1 MYMITSATS
10 EKNIGEVK
18 TPAPSRAAGKTTP
31 AANATATVMGVQ
43 KAQISELLSSLSLA
57 QGKLPE
63 SLSAKQ
69 NTLIRYLS
77 ALDGGH
83 AAELGKN
90 TNPTA
95 KQVGS
100 LVSRLIGKFPDL
112 NRQISDTLS
121 RQGLSGKSGDAL
133 SAEISQNLANLPKI
147 IQEGAPAGRA
157 LVEFFAQSAIAR
169 LDPKKLNQTLVKQM
183 NNSGLSTVA
192 DTTPRQQRE
201 IAKVLDSTVAFIYRN
216 QNRPAGT
223 SVSATASGTAERSS
237 AGGDFTDPTYRN
249 PVQNRQ
255 TSTPQLSAGEQS
267 ALMDKVRN
275 LLSGAAQ
282 TAISARLI
290 EAPGQ
295 GAAGEDAD
303 VSEESLNKAE
313 QMLRQFVKEHPGSS
327 DRQPSDLSDALK
339 QAAASRT
346 GTTTLVDLASGKK
359 TEQTAVDTGA
369 TRKTSG
375 QTQETPG
382 EQQTR
387 ITQEIARNFSII
399 HKSFN
404 LDTIEKAVAAI
415 RDLQK
420 QQTLKAENQTVT
432 EQSADETANPDDL
445 KTVGK
450 MMKSMLSS
458 NNQETAKPS
467 AESQQTVAAKTA
479 VDPQNVPAKTAETE
493 SPQAAAK
500 TTVDLQ
506 NAAAK
511 TAAAETTTAAAK
523 TTVDSQNAPAKTVAA
538 ETQQAAAKTTVNSQ
552 NAPAKTVATETQ
564 QAAAKTT
571 VDPQN
576 APAKTV
582 AAETTT
588 AAAKTTVDPQN
599 APAKTA
605 AAETTTAAAK
615 TTVDPQNAPA
625 KTAAAETQQ
634 AAAKTTVDPQN
645 ATAKTAAA
653 ETTTAAAKTTV
664 DPQNAP
670 AKTVAA
676 ETTTA
681 AAKTAVDSQNA
692 LAKTAAAETP
702 ASVAKTTVDS
712 QNAAE
717 KTAAAETPQAAAK
730 TTVDSQNASAKTAAA
745 ETTTAAAKTTV
756 DPQNAPAKTV
766 AAETTT
772 ATAKTT
778 VDPQNAPAKTVAPET
793 QQAAAKTTVDPQNAV
808 AKTTAAETPQAA
820 AKTTV
825 DPQNA
830 TAKTAA
836 TETTASAAKTTVD
849 SQNTAAKTASAV
861 PQVKNNA
868 DPQKAGIRE
877 QAATEPKQTRSTA
890 EMIYQQNKQS
900 VTRTDETIRS
910 KPEQPSAATARTT
923 DSRAETPTGAE
934 VEKRGLFRK
943 IAGLFTRSESAAAAR
958 PADSPQQRPAVQL
971 ETPVTAKPVET
982 GTASPVKTQITAT
995 GLNQIMQDFADPSI
1009 PDNMKRNARNIE
1021 QMFNASLA
1029 DTPSL
1034 LQWLNYMDNPL
1045 SGNSSMSKGL
1055 RAWASM
1061 LVAVRL
1067 KQFGI
1072 NVEEELRSPRGKMLK
1087 LLQDGADVGDSEQWP
1102 QKMLDNLTRHL
1113 DTLHNS
1119 AQQTRNE
1126 GNVWPFY
1133 LPLPT
1138 PKENRRENCMLLKRS
1153 KSEEGQDHGLDLN
1166 FYFEIAPFGSIG
1178 IKVNYNS
1185 PDLKLRATAESYDG
1199 YSRLRETLHLLQK
1212 RFSELGL
1219 NSSDFECRRGSVKH
1233 PSDYTDQELQFM
1245 QDDEFDGWRV

>member
-1 MYMITSATS
+1 MITSATS

-201 IAKVLDSTVAFIYRN
+201 IAKVLDSTVSFIYRN

-290 EAPGQ
+290 EAPGP

-500 TTVDLQ
+500 TTVD
-506 NAAAK
+506 
-511 TAAAETTTAAAK
+511 
-523 TTVDSQNAPAKTVAA
+523 
-538 ETQQAAAKTTVNSQ
+538 
-552 NAPAKTVATETQ
+552 
-564 QAAAKTT
+564 
-571 VDPQN
+571 
-576 APAKTV
+576 
-582 AAETTT
+582 
-588 AAAKTTVDPQN
+588 PQN

-615 TTVDPQNAPA
+615 TTVD
-625 KTAAAETQQ
+625 
-634 AAAKTTVDPQN
+634 
-645 ATAKTAAA
+645 
-653 ETTTAAAKTTV
+653 
-664 DPQNAP
+664 
-670 AKTVAA
+670 
-676 ETTTA
+676 
-681 AAKTAVDSQNA
+681 
-692 LAKTAAAETP
+692 
-702 ASVAKTTVDS
+702 S
-712 QNAAE
+712 QNAA
-717 KTAAAETPQAAAK
+717 
-730 TTVDSQNASAKTAAA
+730 AKTAAA

-778 VDPQNAPAKTVAPET
+778 VDPQNAPANTVAPET
-793 QQAAAKTTVDPQNAV
+793 QQAAAKTTVDYQNAA
-808 AKTTAAETPQAA
+808 AKTTAAETQQAA

-825 DPQNA
+825 DSQNA

-836 TETTASAAKTTVD
+836 AETTASAAKTTVD

-910 KPEQPSAATARTT
+910 KPEQPSAATARTA
-923 DSRAETPTGAE
+923 DARAETPTGAE

>member
-10 EKNIGEVK
+10 DKNIGEVK

-255 TSTPQLSAGEQS
+255 TSTLQLSAGEQS

-290 EAPGQ
+290 EAPGP

-500 TTVDLQ
+500 TTVD
-506 NAAAK
+506 
-511 TAAAETTTAAAK
+511 
-523 TTVDSQNAPAKTVAA
+523 P
-538 ETQQAAAKTTVNSQ
+538 
-552 NAPAKTVATETQ
+552 
-564 QAAAKTT
+564 
-571 VDPQN
+571 
-576 APAKTV
+576 
-582 AAETTT
+582 
-588 AAAKTTVDPQN
+588 
-599 APAKTA
+599 
-605 AAETTTAAAK
+605 
-615 TTVDPQNAPA
+615 
-625 KTAAAETQQ
+625 
-634 AAAKTTVDPQN
+634 
-645 ATAKTAAA
+645 
-653 ETTTAAAKTTV
+653 
-664 DPQNAP
+664 
-670 AKTVAA
+670 
-676 ETTTA
+676 
-681 AAKTAVDSQNA
+681 
-692 LAKTAAAETP
+692 
-702 ASVAKTTVDS
+702 
-712 QNAAE
+712 
-717 KTAAAETPQAAAK
+717 
-730 TTVDSQNASAKTAAA
+730 
-745 ETTTAAAKTTV
+745 
-756 DPQNAPAKTV
+756 
-766 AAETTT
+766 
-772 ATAKTT
+772 
-778 VDPQNAPAKTVAPET
+778 
-793 QQAAAKTTVDPQNAV
+793 
-808 AKTTAAETPQAA
+808 
-820 AKTTV
+820 
-825 DPQNA
+825 
-830 TAKTAA
+830 
-836 TETTASAAKTTVD
+836 
-849 SQNTAAKTASAV
+849 QNTAAKTASAV

-890 EMIYQQNKQS
+890 EMIYQQNKPS

-910 KPEQPSAATARTT
+910 KPEQQSVTTARTADART
-923 DSRAETPTGAE
+923 ETPTGAE

-943 IAGLFTRSESAAAAR
+943 IAGLFIRSESAATAR
-958 PADSPQQRPAVQL
+958 PSDSPQQRPAVQL

>member
-290 EAPGQ
+290 EAPGP

-523 TTVDSQNAPAKTVAA
+523 TTVD
-538 ETQQAAAKTTVNSQ
+538 
-552 NAPAKTVATETQ
+552 
-564 QAAAKTT
+564 
-571 VDPQN
+571 
-576 APAKTV
+576 
-582 AAETTT
+582 
-588 AAAKTTVDPQN
+588 PQN

-681 AAKTAVDSQNA
+681 
-692 LAKTAAAETP
+692 
-702 ASVAKTTVDS
+702 
-712 QNAAE
+712 
-717 KTAAAETPQAAAK
+717 
-730 TTVDSQNASAKTAAA
+730 
-745 ETTTAAAKTTV
+745 
-756 DPQNAPAKTV
+756 
-766 AAETTT
+766 
-772 ATAKTT
+772 TAKTT
-778 VDPQNAPAKTVAPET
+778 VDPQNAPAKTVAPETQQAAAKTTVDYQNAAAKTTAAET

-910 KPEQPSAATARTT
+910 KPEQPSAATARTA
-923 DSRAETPTGAE
+923 DARAETPTGAE

>member
-1 MYMITSATS
+1 MITSATS

-18 TPAPSRAAGKTTP
+18 TPAPSRAAGKTTS

-290 EAPGQ
+290 EAPGP

-458 NNQETAKPS
+458 NNQETAKLS
-467 AESQQTVAAKTA
+467 AESQQTVTAKTA

-506 NAAAK
+506 NATAK

-523 TTVDSQNAPAKTVAA
+523 TTVD
-538 ETQQAAAKTTVNSQ
+538 
-552 NAPAKTVATETQ
+552 
-564 QAAAKTT
+564 
-571 VDPQN
+571 PQN

-582 AAETTT
+582 APETQQ

-625 KTAAAETQQ
+625 KTVAPETQQ
-634 AAAKTTVDPQN
+634 AV
-645 ATAKTAAA
+645 
-653 ETTTAAAKTTV
+653 AKTTV

-670 AKTVAA
+670 AKTTAA
-676 ETTTA
+676 ETQQ
-681 AAKTAVDSQNA
+681 V
-692 LAKTAAAETP
+692 
-702 ASVAKTTVDS
+702 
-712 QNAAE
+712 
-717 KTAAAETPQAAAK
+717 
-730 TTVDSQNASAKTAAA
+730 
-745 ETTTAAAKTTV
+745 AAKTTV
-756 DPQNAPAKTV
+756 DPQNAT
-766 AAETTT
+766 
-772 ATAKTT
+772 
-778 VDPQNAPAKTVAPET
+778 
-793 QQAAAKTTVDPQNAV
+793 

-825 DPQNA
+825 DP
-830 TAKTAA
+830 
-836 TETTASAAKTTVD
+836 
-849 SQNTAAKTASAV
+849 QNTAAKTASAV

-910 KPEQPSAATARTT
+910 KPEQPSAATARTA
-923 DSRAETPTGAE
+923 DARAETPTGAE

-1034 LQWLNYMDNPL
+1034 LQWLNYIDNPL

>member
-10 EKNIGEVK
+10 DKNIGEVK

-500 TTVDLQ
+500 TTVD
-506 NAAAK
+506 
-511 TAAAETTTAAAK
+511 
-523 TTVDSQNAPAKTVAA
+523 
-538 ETQQAAAKTTVNSQ
+538 
-552 NAPAKTVATETQ
+552 
-564 QAAAKTT
+564 
-571 VDPQN
+571 PQN
-576 APAKTV
+576 AP
-582 AAETTT
+582 
-588 AAAKTTVDPQN
+588 
-599 APAKTA
+599 
-605 AAETTTAAAK
+605 
-615 TTVDPQNAPA
+615 
-625 KTAAAETQQ
+625 
-634 AAAKTTVDPQN
+634 
-645 ATAKTAAA
+645 
-653 ETTTAAAKTTV
+653 
-664 DPQNAP
+664 
-670 AKTVAA
+670 
-676 ETTTA
+676 
-681 AAKTAVDSQNA
+681 
-692 LAKTAAAETP
+692 
-702 ASVAKTTVDS
+702 
-712 QNAAE
+712 
-717 KTAAAETPQAAAK
+717 
-730 TTVDSQNASAKTAAA
+730 
-745 ETTTAAAKTTV
+745 
-756 DPQNAPAKTV
+756 
-766 AAETTT
+766 
-772 ATAKTT
+772 
-778 VDPQNAPAKTVAPET
+778 
-793 QQAAAKTTVDPQNAV
+793 
-808 AKTTAAETPQAA
+808 
-820 AKTTV
+820 
-825 DPQNA
+825 
-830 TAKTAA
+830 AKTAA

-849 SQNTAAKTASAV
+849 PQNTAAKTASAV

-890 EMIYQQNKQS
+890 EMIYQQNKPS

-910 KPEQPSAATARTT
+910 KPEQQSVTTARTADART
-923 DSRAETPTGAE
+923 ETPTGAE

-943 IAGLFTRSESAAAAR
+943 IAGLFIRSESAATAR
-958 PADSPQQRPAVQL
+958 PSDSPQQRPAVQL

>member
-201 IAKVLDSTVAFIYRN
+201 IAKVLDSTVSFIYRN

-290 EAPGQ
+290 EAPGP

-523 TTVDSQNAPAKTVAA
+523 TTVD
-538 ETQQAAAKTTVNSQ
+538 
-552 NAPAKTVATETQ
+552 
-564 QAAAKTT
+564 
-571 VDPQN
+571 
-576 APAKTV
+576 
-582 AAETTT
+582 
-588 AAAKTTVDPQN
+588 
-599 APAKTA
+599 
-605 AAETTTAAAK
+605 
-615 TTVDPQNAPA
+615 
-625 KTAAAETQQ
+625 
-634 AAAKTTVDPQN
+634 
-645 ATAKTAAA
+645 
-653 ETTTAAAKTTV
+653 
-664 DPQNAP
+664 
-670 AKTVAA
+670 
-676 ETTTA
+676 
-681 AAKTAVDSQNA
+681 
-692 LAKTAAAETP
+692 
-702 ASVAKTTVDS
+702 
-712 QNAAE
+712 
-717 KTAAAETPQAAAK
+717 
-730 TTVDSQNASAKTAAA
+730 
-745 ETTTAAAKTTV
+745 
-756 DPQNAPAKTV
+756 PQNAPAKTV

-778 VDPQNAPAKTVAPET
+778 VDPQNAPAKTVAP
-793 QQAAAKTTVDPQNAV
+793 
-808 AKTTAAETPQAA
+808 ETPQAA

-910 KPEQPSAATARTT
+910 KPEQPSAATARTA
-923 DSRAETPTGAE
+923 DARAETPTGAE

>member
-201 IAKVLDSTVAFIYRN
+201 IAKVLDSTVSFIYRN

-290 EAPGQ
+290 EAPGP

-523 TTVDSQNAPAKTVAA
+523 TTVD
-538 ETQQAAAKTTVNSQ
+538 
-552 NAPAKTVATETQ
+552 
-564 QAAAKTT
+564 
-571 VDPQN
+571 
-576 APAKTV
+576 
-582 AAETTT
+582 
-588 AAAKTTVDPQN
+588 
-599 APAKTA
+599 
-605 AAETTTAAAK
+605 
-615 TTVDPQNAPA
+615 
-625 KTAAAETQQ
+625 
-634 AAAKTTVDPQN
+634 
-645 ATAKTAAA
+645 
-653 ETTTAAAKTTV
+653 
-664 DPQNAP
+664 PQNAP

-702 ASVAKTTVDS
+702 ASVAKTTVDP
-712 QNAAE
+712 QNAA
-717 KTAAAETPQAAAK
+717 
-730 TTVDSQNASAKTAAA
+730 
-745 ETTTAAAKTTV
+745 
-756 DPQNAPAKTV
+756 
-766 AAETTT
+766 
-772 ATAKTT
+772 
-778 VDPQNAPAKTVAPET
+778 
-793 QQAAAKTTVDPQNAV
+793 
-808 AKTTAAETPQAA
+808 AKTTAAENPQAA

-830 TAKTAA
+830 PAKTAA

-910 KPEQPSAATARTT
+910 KPEQPSAATARTA
-923 DSRAETPTGAE
+923 DARAETPTGAE

-1021 QMFNASLA
+1021 QMFSASLA

>member
-18 TPAPSRAAGKTTP
+18 TPAPSRAAGKTTS

-201 IAKVLDSTVAFIYRN
+201 IAKVLDSTVSFIYRN

-290 EAPGQ
+290 EAPGP

-458 NNQETAKPS
+458 NNQETAKLS
-467 AESQQTVAAKTA
+467 AESQQTVTAKTA

-506 NAAAK
+506 NATAKTAAAETTTAAAKTTVDSQNAAAKTAAAETTTAAAKTAVDPQNVPAK

-538 ETQQAAAKTTVNSQ
+538 ETTS
-552 NAPAKTVATETQ
+552 AT
-564 QAAAKTT
+564 AKTT
-571 VDPQN
+571 VDSQS
-576 APAKTV
+576 APAKTA

-625 KTAAAETQQ
+625 KTVAPETQQ
-634 AAAKTTVDPQN
+634 
-645 ATAKTAAA
+645 
-653 ETTTAAAKTTV
+653 AAAKTTV

-676 ETTTA
+676 ETQQ
-681 AAKTAVDSQNA
+681 V
-692 LAKTAAAETP
+692 
-702 ASVAKTTVDS
+702 
-712 QNAAE
+712 
-717 KTAAAETPQAAAK
+717 
-730 TTVDSQNASAKTAAA
+730 
-745 ETTTAAAKTTV
+745 AAKTTV
-756 DPQNAPAKTV
+756 DPQNAPAKT
-766 AAETTT
+766 
-772 ATAKTT
+772 
-778 VDPQNAPAKTVAPET
+778 
-793 QQAAAKTTVDPQNAV
+793 
-808 AKTTAAETPQAA
+808 
-820 AKTTV
+820 
-825 DPQNA
+825 
-830 TAKTAA
+830 AA
-836 TETTASAAKTTVD
+836 TETTASAAKNTVD

-910 KPEQPSAATARTT
+910 KPEQPSAATARTA
-923 DSRAETPTGAE
+923 DARAETPTGAE

-958 PADSPQQRPAVQL
+958 PADSPQQRPAVQI

-1021 QMFNASLA
+1021 QMFSASLA

-1034 LQWLNYMDNPL
+1034 LQWLNYIDNPL

>member
-201 IAKVLDSTVAFIYRN
+201 IAKVLDSTVSFIYRN

-290 EAPGQ
+290 EAPGP

-458 NNQETAKPS
+458 NNQVTAKLS

-506 NAAAK
+506 NATAKTAAAETTTAAAKTTVDSQNAAAKTAAAETTTAAAKTAVDPQNVPAK

-538 ETQQAAAKTTVNSQ
+538 ETTS
-552 NAPAKTVATETQ
+552 AT
-564 QAAAKTT
+564 AKTT
-571 VDPQN
+571 VDSQS
-576 APAKTV
+576 
-582 AAETTT
+582 
-588 AAAKTTVDPQN
+588 

-645 ATAKTAAA
+645 APAKTAAA

-670 AKTVAA
+670 AKTVAP
-676 ETTTA
+676 ETQQA
-681 AAKTAVDSQNA
+681 VAKTAVDSQNA

-702 ASVAKTTVDS
+702 ASVAKTTVDP
-712 QNAAE
+712 QN
-717 KTAAAETPQAAAK
+717 AAAK
-730 TTVDSQNASAKTAAA
+730 TTAA
-745 ETTTAAAKTTV
+745 ENPQAAAKTTV
-756 DPQNAPAKTV
+756 DPQNAPAKT
-766 AAETTT
+766 
-772 ATAKTT
+772 
-778 VDPQNAPAKTVAPET
+778 
-793 QQAAAKTTVDPQNAV
+793 
-808 AKTTAAETPQAA
+808 
-820 AKTTV
+820 
-825 DPQNA
+825 
-830 TAKTAA
+830 AA
-836 TETTASAAKTTVD
+836 TETTASAAKNTVD

-910 KPEQPSAATARTT
+910 KPEQPSAATARTA
-923 DSRAETPTGAE
+923 DARAETPTGAE

-958 PADSPQQRPAVQL
+958 PADSPQQRPAVQI

>member
-18 TPAPSRAAGKTTP
+18 TPAPSRAAGKATP
-31 AANATATVMGVQ
+31 AANTTATVMGVQ

-290 EAPGQ
+290 EAPGP

-500 TTVDLQ
+500 TTVDSQ

-511 TAAAETTTAAAK
+511 TAAAETTASAAKTAVDSQNAAAKTAAAETQQATAK
-523 TTVDSQNAPAKTVAA
+523 TTVDSQNAPAKTVA
-538 ETQQAAAKTTVNSQ
+538 
-552 NAPAKTVATETQ
+552 TET
-564 QAAAKTT
+564 
-571 VDPQN
+571 PQ
-576 APAKTV
+576 
-582 AAETTT
+582 
-588 AAAKTTVDPQN
+588 
-599 APAKTA
+599 
-605 AAETTTAAAK
+605 
-615 TTVDPQNAPA
+615 
-625 KTAAAETQQ
+625 
-634 AAAKTTVDPQN
+634 
-645 ATAKTAAA
+645 
-653 ETTTAAAKTTV
+653 
-664 DPQNAP
+664 
-670 AKTVAA
+670 
-676 ETTTA
+676 A

-692 LAKTAAAETP
+692 AA
-702 ASVAKTTVDS
+702 
-712 QNAAE
+712 
-717 KTAAAETPQAAAK
+717 KTAAAETPQA
-730 TTVDSQNASAKTAAA
+730 
-745 ETTTAAAKTTV
+745 
-756 DPQNAPAKTV
+756 
-766 AAETTT
+766 
-772 ATAKTT
+772 
-778 VDPQNAPAKTVAPET
+778 
-793 QQAAAKTTVDPQNAV
+793 
-808 AKTTAAETPQAA
+808 
-820 AKTTV
+820 
-825 DPQNA
+825 
-830 TAKTAA
+830 
-836 TETTASAAKTTVD
+836 AAKTTVD

-877 QAATEPKQTRSTA
+877 QSATEPKQTRSTA

-910 KPEQPSAATARTT
+910 KPEQPSAATARTA
-923 DSRAETPTGAE
+923 DARAETPTGAE

-958 PADSPQQRPAVQL
+958 PSDSPQQRPAVQL

-1153 KSEEGQDHGLDLN
+1153 KSEDGQDHGLDLN

>member
-201 IAKVLDSTVAFIYRN
+201 IAKVLDSTVSFIYRN

-290 EAPGQ
+290 EAPGP

-458 NNQETAKPS
+458 NNQ

-506 NAAAK
+506 NATAKTAAAETTTAAAKTTVDSQNAAAK

-538 ETQQAAAKTTVNSQ
+538 ETTS
-552 NAPAKTVATETQ
+552 AT
-564 QAAAKTT
+564 AKTT
-571 VDPQN
+571 VDSQS
-576 APAKTV
+576 APAKTA

-615 TTVDPQNAPA
+615 TTVDPQNA
-625 KTAAAETQQ
+625 
-634 AAAKTTVDPQN
+634 AAKTT
-645 ATAKTAAA
+645 AA
-653 ETTTAAAKTTV
+653 ENPQAAAKTTV

-670 AKTVAA
+670 AKT
-676 ETTTA
+676 
-681 AAKTAVDSQNA
+681 
-692 LAKTAAAETP
+692 
-702 ASVAKTTVDS
+702 
-712 QNAAE
+712 
-717 KTAAAETPQAAAK
+717 
-730 TTVDSQNASAKTAAA
+730 
-745 ETTTAAAKTTV
+745 
-756 DPQNAPAKTV
+756 
-766 AAETTT
+766 
-772 ATAKTT
+772 
-778 VDPQNAPAKTVAPET
+778 
-793 QQAAAKTTVDPQNAV
+793 
-808 AKTTAAETPQAA
+808 
-820 AKTTV
+820 
-825 DPQNA
+825 
-830 TAKTAA
+830 AA
-836 TETTASAAKTTVD
+836 TETTASAAKNTVD

-910 KPEQPSAATARTT
+910 KPEQPSAATARTA
-923 DSRAETPTGAE
+923 DARAETPTGAE

>member
-1 MYMITSATS
+1 MHMITSATS
-10 EKNIGEVK
+10 DKNVGEVK
-18 TPAPSRAAGKTTP
+18 TSAPSRAAGKTTP
-31 AANATATVMGVQ
+31 AANTTATVMGVQ

-201 IAKVLDSTVAFIYRN
+201 IAKVLDSTVSFIYRN

-223 SVSATASGTAERSS
+223 SVSATASGTAEHSS

-290 EAPGQ
+290 EAPGP

-506 NAAAK
+506 NATAKTAAAETPQAAAKPAVDSQNTAAK
-511 TAAAETTTAAAK
+511 TAAAET
-523 TTVDSQNAPAKTVAA
+523 P
-538 ETQQAAAKTTVNSQ
+538 QAAAK
-552 NAPAKTVATETQ
+552 PA
-564 QAAAKTT
+564 

-588 AAAKTTVDPQN
+588 A
-599 APAKTA
+599 
-605 AAETTTAAAK
+605 
-615 TTVDPQNAPA
+615 
-625 KTAAAETQQ
+625 
-634 AAAKTTVDPQN
+634 
-645 ATAKTAAA
+645 
-653 ETTTAAAKTTV
+653 
-664 DPQNAP
+664 
-670 AKTVAA
+670 
-676 ETTTA
+676 
-681 AAKTAVDSQNA
+681 
-692 LAKTAAAETP
+692 
-702 ASVAKTTVDS
+702 
-712 QNAAE
+712 
-717 KTAAAETPQAAAK
+717 
-730 TTVDSQNASAKTAAA
+730 
-745 ETTTAAAKTTV
+745 
-756 DPQNAPAKTV
+756 
-766 AAETTT
+766 
-772 ATAKTT
+772 
-778 VDPQNAPAKTVAPET
+778 
-793 QQAAAKTTVDPQNAV
+793 
-808 AKTTAAETPQAA
+808 
-820 AKTTV
+820 
-825 DPQNA
+825 
-830 TAKTAA
+830 
-836 TETTASAAKTTVD
+836 AAKTTVD

-910 KPEQPSAATARTT
+910 KPEQPSAATARTA
-923 DSRAETPTGAE
+923 DARAETPTGAE

-958 PADSPQQRPAVQL
+958 PADSPQPRPAVQL

-995 GLNQIMQDFADPSI
+995 GLNQIMQDLADPSI

-1021 QMFNASLA
+1021 QMFSASLA

-1153 KSEEGQDHGLDLN
+1153 KSEDGQDHGLDLN

>member
-18 TPAPSRAAGKTTP
+18 TPAPSRAAGKATP
-31 AANATATVMGVQ
+31 AANTTATVMGVQ

-147 IQEGAPAGRA
+147 IQEGAPTGRA

-201 IAKVLDSTVAFIYRN
+201 IAKVLDSTVSFIYRN

-290 EAPGQ
+290 EAPGP

-313 QMLRQFVKEHPGSS
+313 QMLRQFVKEHHGSS

-506 NAAAK
+506 NA
-511 TAAAETTTAAAK
+511 
-523 TTVDSQNAPAKTVAA
+523 
-538 ETQQAAAKTTVNSQ
+538 
-552 NAPAKTVATETQ
+552 
-564 QAAAKTT
+564 
-571 VDPQN
+571 
-576 APAKTV
+576 
-582 AAETTT
+582 
-588 AAAKTTVDPQN
+588 
-599 APAKTA
+599 
-605 AAETTTAAAK
+605 
-615 TTVDPQNAPA
+615 
-625 KTAAAETQQ
+625 
-634 AAAKTTVDPQN
+634 
-645 ATAKTAAA
+645 TAKTAAA

-670 AKTVAA
+670 AKTVAP
-676 ETTTA
+676 ET
-681 AAKTAVDSQNA
+681 Q
-692 LAKTAAAETP
+692 
-702 ASVAKTTVDS
+702 
-712 QNAAE
+712 
-717 KTAAAETPQAAAK
+717 QAAAK
-730 TTVDSQNASAKTAAA
+730 TTVDSQNA
-745 ETTTAAAKTTV
+745 AAKTT
-756 DPQNAPAKTV
+756 
-766 AAETTT
+766 AAETPQ

-778 VDPQNAPAKTVAPET
+778 VDSQNAPTKTVATET
-793 QQAAAKTTVDPQNAV
+793 QQAAAKTTVDSQNAP
-808 AKTTAAETPQAA
+808 AKTVATETPQAA
-820 AKTTV
+820 AKTAV
-825 DPQNA
+825 DSQNA

-877 QAATEPKQTRSTA
+877 PVATEPKQTRSTA
-890 EMIYQQNKQS
+890 EMIYQQNKPS

-910 KPEQPSAATARTT
+910 KPEQQSVTTARTADART
-923 DSRAETPTGAE
+923 ETPTGAE

-943 IAGLFTRSESAAAAR
+943 IAGLFIRSESAATAR
-958 PADSPQQRPAVQL
+958 PSDSPQQRPAVQL

-995 GLNQIMQDFADPSI
+995 GLNQIMQDLADPSI

-1153 KSEEGQDHGLDLN
+1153 KSEDGQDHGLDLN

-1233 PSDYTDQELQFM
+1233 PSDYTDQEFQFM

>member
-1 MYMITSATS
+1 MHMITSATS
-10 EKNIGEVK
+10 DKNVGDVK
-18 TPAPSRAAGKTTP
+18 TSAPSRAAGKTTP
-31 AANATATVMGVQ
+31 AANTTATVMGVQ

-223 SVSATASGTAERSS
+223 SVSATASGTAEHSS
-237 AGGDFTDPTYRN
+237 AGGDITDPTYRN

-290 EAPGQ
+290 EAPGP

-500 TTVDLQ
+500 TTVDSQ

-511 TAAAETTTAAAK
+511 TAATETPQAAAK
-523 TTVDSQNAPAKTVAA
+523 PAVDSQN
-538 ETQQAAAKTTVNSQ
+538 
-552 NAPAKTVATETQ
+552 
-564 QAAAKTT
+564 
-571 VDPQN
+571 
-576 APAKTV
+576 
-582 AAETTT
+582 T
-588 AAAKTTVDPQN
+588 A
-599 APAKTA
+599 AKTA
-605 AAETTTAAAK
+605 AAET
-615 TTVDPQNAPA
+615 PQ
-625 KTAAAETQQ
+625 
-634 AAAKTTVDPQN
+634 
-645 ATAKTAAA
+645 
-653 ETTTAAAKTTV
+653 
-664 DPQNAP
+664 
-670 AKTVAA
+670 
-676 ETTTA
+676 A

-730 TTVDSQNASAKTAAA
+730 TTVDPQNAPAKTVAA

-756 DPQNAPAKTV
+756 DPQSAPAKTV
-766 AAETTT
+766 AT
-772 ATAKTT
+772 
-778 VDPQNAPAKTVAPET
+778 ET
-793 QQAAAKTTVDPQNAV
+793 QQVAAKTTVDSQNAS
-808 AKTTAAETPQAA
+808 
-820 AKTTV
+820 
-825 DPQNA
+825 
-830 TAKTAA
+830 AKTAA
-836 TETTASAAKTTVD
+836 AETTVSAAKTTVD

-910 KPEQPSAATARTT
+910 KPEQPSAATARTA
-923 DSRAETPTGAE
+923 DARAETPTGAE

-958 PADSPQQRPAVQL
+958 PADSQQPRPAVQL

-1021 QMFNASLA
+1021 QMFSASLA

-1102 QKMLDNLTRHL
+1102 QKMLDNITRHL

-1153 KSEEGQDHGLDLN
+1153 KSEDGQDHGLDLN

>member
-201 IAKVLDSTVAFIYRN
+201 IAKVLDSTVSFIYRN

-290 EAPGQ
+290 EAPGP

-500 TTVDLQ
+500 TTVD
-506 NAAAK
+506 
-511 TAAAETTTAAAK
+511 
-523 TTVDSQNAPAKTVAA
+523 
-538 ETQQAAAKTTVNSQ
+538 
-552 NAPAKTVATETQ
+552 
-564 QAAAKTT
+564 
-571 VDPQN
+571 
-576 APAKTV
+576 
-582 AAETTT
+582 
-588 AAAKTTVDPQN
+588 PQN

-625 KTAAAETQQ
+625 KTVAPETQQ
-634 AAAKTTVDPQN
+634 AV
-645 ATAKTAAA
+645 
-653 ETTTAAAKTTV
+653 
-664 DPQNAP
+664 
-670 AKTVAA
+670 
-676 ETTTA
+676 
-681 AAKTAVDSQNA
+681 AKTAVDSQNA

-702 ASVAKTTVDS
+702 ASVAKTTVDP
-712 QNAAE
+712 QNAA
-717 KTAAAETPQAAAK
+717 T
-730 TTVDSQNASAKTAAA
+730 
-745 ETTTAAAKTTV
+745 
-756 DPQNAPAKTV
+756 
-766 AAETTT
+766 
-772 ATAKTT
+772 
-778 VDPQNAPAKTVAPET
+778 
-793 QQAAAKTTVDPQNAV
+793 
-808 AKTTAAETPQAA
+808 KTTAAETPQAA

-830 TAKTAA
+830 PAKTAA
-836 TETTASAAKTTVD
+836 TETTASTAKNTVD

-910 KPEQPSAATARTT
+910 KPEQPSAATARTA
-923 DSRAETPTGAE
+923 DARAETPTGAE

-958 PADSPQQRPAVQL
+958 PADSPQQRPAVQI

>member
-201 IAKVLDSTVAFIYRN
+201 IAKVLDSTVSFIYRN

-223 SVSATASGTAERSS
+223 SVSATASGTAEHSS

-290 EAPGQ
+290 EAPGP

-500 TTVDLQ
+500 TAATETPQAAAKPAVDSQ
-506 NAAAK
+506 NTAAK
-511 TAAAETTTAAAK
+511 TAAAET
-523 TTVDSQNAPAKTVAA
+523 P
-538 ETQQAAAKTTVNSQ
+538 QAAAK
-552 NAPAKTVATETQ
+552 PA
-564 QAAAKTT
+564 

-582 AAETTT
+582 AAETT
-588 AAAKTTVDPQN
+588 P
-599 APAKTA
+599 
-605 AAETTTAAAK
+605 
-615 TTVDPQNAPA
+615 
-625 KTAAAETQQ
+625 
-634 AAAKTTVDPQN
+634 
-645 ATAKTAAA
+645 
-653 ETTTAAAKTTV
+653 AAAKTTV

-712 QNAAE
+712 QNAPA
-717 KTAAAETPQAAAK
+717 KTVAPETPQ
-730 TTVDSQNASAKTAAA
+730 
-745 ETTTAAAKTTV
+745 AAAKTTV
-756 DPQNAPAKTV
+756 DPQNAPAKT
-766 AAETTT
+766 
-772 ATAKTT
+772 
-778 VDPQNAPAKTVAPET
+778 
-793 QQAAAKTTVDPQNAV
+793 
-808 AKTTAAETPQAA
+808 
-820 AKTTV
+820 
-825 DPQNA
+825 
-830 TAKTAA
+830 AA
-836 TETTASAAKTTVD
+836 TETTASAAKNTVD

-910 KPEQPSAATARTT
+910 KPEQPSAATARTA
-923 DSRAETPTGAE
+923 DARAETPTGAE

-958 PADSPQQRPAVQL
+958 PADSPQQRPAVQI

-995 GLNQIMQDFADPSI
+995 GLNLIMQDLADPSI

>member
-201 IAKVLDSTVAFIYRN
+201 IAKVLDSTVSFIYRN

-290 EAPGQ
+290 EAPGP

-506 NAAAK
+506 NATAKTAAAETTTAAAKTTVDSQNAAAKNAAAETTTAAAKTAVDPQNVPAK

-538 ETQQAAAKTTVNSQ
+538 ETTS
-552 NAPAKTVATETQ
+552 AT
-564 QAAAKTT
+564 AKTT
-571 VDPQN
+571 VDSQS
-576 APAKTV
+576 AP
-582 AAETTT
+582 
-588 AAAKTTVDPQN
+588 
-599 APAKTA
+599 
-605 AAETTTAAAK
+605 
-615 TTVDPQNAPA
+615 
-625 KTAAAETQQ
+625 
-634 AAAKTTVDPQN
+634 
-645 ATAKTAAA
+645 AKTAAA

-702 ASVAKTTVDS
+702 ASVAKTTVDP
-712 QNAAE
+712 QNAA
-717 KTAAAETPQAAAK
+717 
-730 TTVDSQNASAKTAAA
+730 
-745 ETTTAAAKTTV
+745 
-756 DPQNAPAKTV
+756 
-766 AAETTT
+766 
-772 ATAKTT
+772 
-778 VDPQNAPAKTVAPET
+778 
-793 QQAAAKTTVDPQNAV
+793 
-808 AKTTAAETPQAA
+808 AKTTAAENPQAA

-830 TAKTAA
+830 TAKTVA

-910 KPEQPSAATARTT
+910 KPEQPSAATARTA
-923 DSRAETPTGAE
+923 DARAETPTGAE

>member
-201 IAKVLDSTVAFIYRN
+201 IAKVLDSTVSFIYRN

-290 EAPGQ
+290 EAPGP

-404 LDTIEKAVAAI
+404 LDTIEKA
-415 RDLQK
+415 
-420 QQTLKAENQTVT
+420 ETVT

-523 TTVDSQNAPAKTVAA
+523 TTVD
-538 ETQQAAAKTTVNSQ
+538 
-552 NAPAKTVATETQ
+552 
-564 QAAAKTT
+564 
-571 VDPQN
+571 PQN
-576 APAKTV
+576 APAKTA
-582 AAETTT
+582 AAETQQ

-625 KTAAAETQQ
+625 KT
-634 AAAKTTVDPQN
+634 
-645 ATAKTAAA
+645 
-653 ETTTAAAKTTV
+653 
-664 DPQNAP
+664 
-670 AKTVAA
+670 
-676 ETTTA
+676 
-681 AAKTAVDSQNA
+681 
-692 LAKTAAAETP
+692 
-702 ASVAKTTVDS
+702 
-712 QNAAE
+712 
-717 KTAAAETPQAAAK
+717 
-730 TTVDSQNASAKTAAA
+730 
-745 ETTTAAAKTTV
+745 
-756 DPQNAPAKTV
+756 
-766 AAETTT
+766 
-772 ATAKTT
+772 
-778 VDPQNAPAKTVAPET
+778 VAPET
-793 QQAAAKTTVDPQNAV
+793 QQAAAKTTVDPQNAA

-830 TAKTAA
+830 PAKTAA
-836 TETTASAAKTTVD
+836 TETTASAAKNTVD

-910 KPEQPSAATARTT
+910 KPEQPSAATARTA
-923 DSRAETPTGAE
+923 DARAETPTGAE

-958 PADSPQQRPAVQL
+958 PADSPQQRPAVQI

>member
-18 TPAPSRAAGKTTP
+18 TPAPSRAAGKTTS

-201 IAKVLDSTVAFIYRN
+201 IAKVLDSTVSFIYRN

-290 EAPGQ
+290 EAPGP

-506 NAAAK
+506 NA
-511 TAAAETTTAAAK
+511 
-523 TTVDSQNAPAKTVAA
+523 
-538 ETQQAAAKTTVNSQ
+538 
-552 NAPAKTVATETQ
+552 
-564 QAAAKTT
+564 
-571 VDPQN
+571 
-576 APAKTV
+576 
-582 AAETTT
+582 
-588 AAAKTTVDPQN
+588 
-599 APAKTA
+599 
-605 AAETTTAAAK
+605 
-615 TTVDPQNAPA
+615 
-625 KTAAAETQQ
+625 
-634 AAAKTTVDPQN
+634 
-645 ATAKTAAA
+645 TAKTAAA

-670 AKTVAA
+670 AKTVAP
-676 ETTTA
+676 ETQQA
-681 AAKTAVDSQNA
+681 
-692 LAKTAAAETP
+692 
-702 ASVAKTTVDS
+702 VAKTTVDS
-712 QNAAE
+712 QNAA
-717 KTAAAETPQAAAK
+717 
-730 TTVDSQNASAKTAAA
+730 
-745 ETTTAAAKTTV
+745 
-756 DPQNAPAKTV
+756 
-766 AAETTT
+766 
-772 ATAKTT
+772 
-778 VDPQNAPAKTVAPET
+778 
-793 QQAAAKTTVDPQNAV
+793 

-825 DPQNA
+825 DP
-830 TAKTAA
+830 
-836 TETTASAAKTTVD
+836 
-849 SQNTAAKTASAV
+849 QNTAAKTASAV

-910 KPEQPSAATARTT
+910 KPEQPSAATARTA
-923 DSRAETPTGAE
+923 DARAETPTGAE

-958 PADSPQQRPAVQL
+958 PADSPQQRPAVQI

-995 GLNQIMQDFADPSI
+995 GLNQIMQDLADPSI
-1009 PDNMKRNARNIE
+1009 PNNMKRNARNIE
-1021 QMFNASLA
+1021 QMFSASLA

-1034 LQWLNYMDNPL
+1034 LQWLNYIDNPL

>member
-201 IAKVLDSTVAFIYRN
+201 IAKVLDSTVSFIYRN

-290 EAPGQ
+290 EAPGP

-523 TTVDSQNAPAKTVAA
+523 TTVD
-538 ETQQAAAKTTVNSQ
+538 
-552 NAPAKTVATETQ
+552 
-564 QAAAKTT
+564 
-571 VDPQN
+571 PQN
-576 APAKTV
+576 AP
-582 AAETTT
+582 
-588 AAAKTTVDPQN
+588 
-599 APAKTA
+599 
-605 AAETTTAAAK
+605 
-615 TTVDPQNAPA
+615 
-625 KTAAAETQQ
+625 
-634 AAAKTTVDPQN
+634 
-645 ATAKTAAA
+645 AKTAAA

-681 AAKTAVDSQNA
+681 VAKTTVDSQNA
-692 LAKTAAAETP
+692 LAKTAATETP
-702 ASVAKTTVDS
+702 ASVAKTTIDSQNATAKTVAAETQQAVAKTTVDS
-712 QNAAE
+712 QNA
-717 KTAAAETPQAAAK
+717 T
-730 TTVDSQNASAKTAAA
+730 AKTAAA
-745 ETTTAAAKTTV
+745 
-756 DPQNAPAKTV
+756 
-766 AAETTT
+766 
-772 ATAKTT
+772 
-778 VDPQNAPAKTVAPET
+778 
-793 QQAAAKTTVDPQNAV
+793 
-808 AKTTAAETPQAA
+808 
-820 AKTTV
+820 
-825 DPQNA
+825 
-830 TAKTAA
+830 
-836 TETTASAAKTTVD
+836 ETTASAAKTTVD

-910 KPEQPSAATARTT
+910 KPEQPSAATARTA
-923 DSRAETPTGAE
+923 DARAETPTGAE

-958 PADSPQQRPAVQL
+958 PADSPQQRPAVQI

-1021 QMFNASLA
+1021 QMFSASLA

>member
-18 TPAPSRAAGKTTP
+18 TPAPSRAAGKTTS

-201 IAKVLDSTVAFIYRN
+201 IAKVLDSTVSFIYRN

-290 EAPGQ
+290 EAPGP

-458 NNQETAKPS
+458 NNQETAKLS
-467 AESQQTVAAKTA
+467 AESQQTVTAKTA

-506 NAAAK
+506 NATAK

-523 TTVDSQNAPAKTVAA
+523 TTVDSQNAAAKTAAA
-538 ETQQAAAKTTVNSQ
+538 ETTTAAAKTAVDPQ
-552 NAPAKTVATETQ
+552 NVPAKTAAAETTT
-564 QAAAKTT
+564 AAAKTT
-571 VDPQN
+571 VDSQS
-576 APAKTV
+576 APAKTA

-625 KTAAAETQQ
+625 KTVAPETQQ
-634 AAAKTTVDPQN
+634 AV
-645 ATAKTAAA
+645 
-653 ETTTAAAKTTV
+653 
-664 DPQNAP
+664 
-670 AKTVAA
+670 
-676 ETTTA
+676 
-681 AAKTAVDSQNA
+681 AKTAVDSQNA

-702 ASVAKTTVDS
+702 ASVAKTTVDP
-712 QNAAE
+712 QN
-717 KTAAAETPQAAAK
+717 AAAK
-730 TTVDSQNASAKTAAA
+730 TTAA
-745 ETTTAAAKTTV
+745 ENPQAAAKTTV
-756 DPQNAPAKTV
+756 DPQNAPAKT
-766 AAETTT
+766 
-772 ATAKTT
+772 
-778 VDPQNAPAKTVAPET
+778 
-793 QQAAAKTTVDPQNAV
+793 
-808 AKTTAAETPQAA
+808 
-820 AKTTV
+820 
-825 DPQNA
+825 
-830 TAKTAA
+830 AA
-836 TETTASAAKTTVD
+836 TETTASAAKNTVD

-868 DPQKAGIRE
+868 DPQKAGVRE

-958 PADSPQQRPAVQL
+958 PADSPQQRPAVQI

-1021 QMFNASLA
+1021 QMFSASLA

-1034 LQWLNYMDNPL
+1034 LQWLNYIDNPL

-1153 KSEEGQDHGLDLN
+1153 KSEDGQDHGLDLN

>member
-290 EAPGQ
+290 EAPGP

-506 NAAAK
+506 NATAKTAAAETTTAAAKTTVDSQNAAAKTAAAETTTAAAKTAVDPQNVPAK

-538 ETQQAAAKTTVNSQ
+538 ETTS
-552 NAPAKTVATETQ
+552 AT
-564 QAAAKTT
+564 AKTT
-571 VDPQN
+571 VDSQS
-576 APAKTV
+576 APAKTA

-625 KTAAAETQQ
+625 KTVAPETQQ
-634 AAAKTTVDPQN
+634 AV
-645 ATAKTAAA
+645 
-653 ETTTAAAKTTV
+653 
-664 DPQNAP
+664 
-670 AKTVAA
+670 
-676 ETTTA
+676 
-681 AAKTAVDSQNA
+681 AKTAVDSQNA

-712 QNAAE
+712 QNASA
-717 KTAAAETPQAAAK
+717 KTAAAETPQA
-730 TTVDSQNASAKTAAA
+730 T
-745 ETTTAAAKTTV
+745 AKTTV

-766 AAETTT
+766 AAET
-772 ATAKTT
+772 
-778 VDPQNAPAKTVAPET
+778 Q
-793 QQAAAKTTVDPQNAV
+793 
-808 AKTTAAETPQAA
+808 QAA

-830 TAKTAA
+830 TAKTVA
-836 TETTASAAKTTVD
+836 TETTASAAKNTVD

-910 KPEQPSAATARTT
+910 KPEQPSAATARTA
-923 DSRAETPTGAE
+923 DARAETPTGAE

-958 PADSPQQRPAVQL
+958 PADSPQQRPAVQI

>member
-201 IAKVLDSTVAFIYRN
+201 IAKVLDSTVSFIYRN

-290 EAPGQ
+290 EAPGP

-506 NAAAK
+506 NATAKTAAAETTTAAAKTTVDSQNAAAKTAAAETTTAAAKTAVDPQNVPAK

-538 ETQQAAAKTTVNSQ
+538 ETTS
-552 NAPAKTVATETQ
+552 AT
-564 QAAAKTT
+564 AKTT
-571 VDPQN
+571 VDSQS
-576 APAKTV
+576 
-582 AAETTT
+582 
-588 AAAKTTVDPQN
+588 

-605 AAETTTAAAK
+605 AAETTTAA
-615 TTVDPQNAPA
+615 
-625 KTAAAETQQ
+625 
-634 AAAKTTVDPQN
+634 
-645 ATAKTAAA
+645 
-653 ETTTAAAKTTV
+653 
-664 DPQNAP
+664 
-670 AKTVAA
+670 
-676 ETTTA
+676 
-681 AAKTAVDSQNA
+681 
-692 LAKTAAAETP
+692 
-702 ASVAKTTVDS
+702 
-712 QNAAE
+712 
-717 KTAAAETPQAAAK
+717 
-730 TTVDSQNASAKTAAA
+730 
-745 ETTTAAAKTTV
+745 
-756 DPQNAPAKTV
+756 
-766 AAETTT
+766 
-772 ATAKTT
+772 AKTT

-910 KPEQPSAATARTT
+910 KPEQPSAATARTA
-923 DSRAETPTGAE
+923 DARAETPTGAE

-958 PADSPQQRPAVQL
+958 PADSPQQRPAVQI

>member
-1 MYMITSATS
+1 MITSATS

-290 EAPGQ
+290 EAPGP

-500 TTVDLQ
+500 TTVDPQ
-506 NAAAK
+506 NAPAK
-511 TAAAETTTAAAK
+511 TAAAETT
-523 TTVDSQNAPAKTVAA
+523 S
-538 ETQQAAAKTTVNSQ
+538 
-552 NAPAKTVATETQ
+552 
-564 QAAAKTT
+564 
-571 VDPQN
+571 
-576 APAKTV
+576 
-582 AAETTT
+582 

-645 ATAKTAAA
+645 AAAKTAAA

-670 AKTVAA
+670 AKT
-676 ETTTA
+676 
-681 AAKTAVDSQNA
+681 
-692 LAKTAAAETP
+692 
-702 ASVAKTTVDS
+702 
-712 QNAAE
+712 
-717 KTAAAETPQAAAK
+717 
-730 TTVDSQNASAKTAAA
+730 AAA
-745 ETTTAAAKTTV
+745 ETTTAA
-756 DPQNAPAKTV
+756 
-766 AAETTT
+766 
-772 ATAKTT
+772 AKTT

-793 QQAAAKTTVDPQNAV
+793 QQAAAKTTVDPQNAAAKTTAAETPQATAKTTV
-808 AKTTAAETPQAA
+808 DPQNAPAKTTAAETPQAA

-830 TAKTAA
+830 PAKTTAAETQQAAAKTTVDPQNAPAKTAA
-836 TETTASAAKTTVD
+836 TETTASAAKNTVD

-910 KPEQPSAATARTT
+910 KPEQPSAATARTA
-923 DSRAETPTGAE
+923 DARAETPTGAE

-958 PADSPQQRPAVQL
+958 PADSPQQRPAVQI

>member
-1 MYMITSATS
+1 MITSATS

-18 TPAPSRAAGKTTP
+18 TPAPSRAAGKTTS

-201 IAKVLDSTVAFIYRN
+201 IAKVLDSTVSFIYRN

-290 EAPGQ
+290 EAPGP

-458 NNQETAKPS
+458 NNQETAKLS
-467 AESQQTVAAKTA
+467 AESQQTVTAKTA

-506 NAAAK
+506 NATAKTAAAETTTAAAKTTVDSQNAAAKTAAAETTTAAAKTAVDPQNVPAK

-538 ETQQAAAKTTVNSQ
+538 ETTS
-552 NAPAKTVATETQ
+552 AT
-564 QAAAKTT
+564 AKTT
-571 VDPQN
+571 VDSQS
-576 APAKTV
+576 APAKTA

-625 KTAAAETQQ
+625 KTVAPETQQ
-634 AAAKTTVDPQN
+634 AV
-645 ATAKTAAA
+645 
-653 ETTTAAAKTTV
+653 
-664 DPQNAP
+664 
-670 AKTVAA
+670 
-676 ETTTA
+676 
-681 AAKTAVDSQNA
+681 AKTAVDSQNA

-702 ASVAKTTVDS
+702 ASVAKTTVDP
-712 QNAAE
+712 QNAAA
-717 KTAAAETPQAAAK
+717 KTTAAENPQAAAK
-730 TTVDSQNASAKTAAA
+730 TTV
-745 ETTTAAAKTTV
+745 V
-756 DPQNAPAKTV
+756 PQNAP
-766 AAETTT
+766 
-772 ATAKTT
+772 
-778 VDPQNAPAKTVAPET
+778 
-793 QQAAAKTTVDPQNAV
+793 
-808 AKTTAAETPQAA
+808 
-820 AKTTV
+820 
-825 DPQNA
+825 
-830 TAKTAA
+830 AKTAA
-836 TETTASAAKTTVD
+836 TETTASAAKNTVD

-910 KPEQPSAATARTT
+910 KPEQPSAATARTA
-923 DSRAETPTGAE
+923 DARAETPTGAE

-1021 QMFNASLA
+1021 QMFSASLA

-1034 LQWLNYMDNPL
+1034 LQWLNYIDNPL

>member
-18 TPAPSRAAGKTTP
+18 TPAPSRAAGKATP
-31 AANATATVMGVQ
+31 AANTTATVMGVQ

-290 EAPGQ
+290 EAPGP

-493 SPQAAAK
+493 SPQAAAN
-500 TTVDLQ
+500 TTVDSQ

-511 TAAAETTTAAAK
+511 TAAAETTASAAKTAVDSQNAAAKTAAAETQQATAK
-523 TTVDSQNAPAKTVAA
+523 TTVDSQNAPAKTVA
-538 ETQQAAAKTTVNSQ
+538 
-552 NAPAKTVATETQ
+552 P
-564 QAAAKTT
+564 
-571 VDPQN
+571 
-576 APAKTV
+576 
-582 AAETTT
+582 
-588 AAAKTTVDPQN
+588 
-599 APAKTA
+599 
-605 AAETTTAAAK
+605 
-615 TTVDPQNAPA
+615 
-625 KTAAAETQQ
+625 
-634 AAAKTTVDPQN
+634 
-645 ATAKTAAA
+645 
-653 ETTTAAAKTTV
+653 
-664 DPQNAP
+664 
-670 AKTVAA
+670 
-676 ETTTA
+676 
-681 AAKTAVDSQNA
+681 
-692 LAKTAAAETP
+692 
-702 ASVAKTTVDS
+702 
-712 QNAAE
+712 
-717 KTAAAETPQAAAK
+717 ETPQAAAK
-730 TTVDSQNASAKTAAA
+730 TTVDSQNA
-745 ETTTAAAKTTV
+745 AAKTTV
-756 DPQNAPAKTV
+756 
-766 AAETTT
+766 
-772 ATAKTT
+772 
-778 VDPQNAPAKTVAPET
+778 
-793 QQAAAKTTVDPQNAV
+793 
-808 AKTTAAETPQAA
+808 AETPQA
-820 AKTTV
+820 
-825 DPQNA
+825 
-830 TAKTAA
+830 
-836 TETTASAAKTTVD
+836 AAKTTVD

-877 QAATEPKQTRSTA
+877 QSATEPKQTRSTA

-910 KPEQPSAATARTT
+910 KPEQPSAATARTA
-923 DSRAETPTGAE
+923 DARAETPTGAE

-958 PADSPQQRPAVQL
+958 PSDSPQQRPAVQL

-1153 KSEEGQDHGLDLN
+1153 KSEDGQDHGLDLN

>member
-1 MYMITSATS
+1 MITSATS

-18 TPAPSRAAGKTTP
+18 TPAPSRAAGKATP
-31 AANATATVMGVQ
+31 AANTTATVMGVQ

-290 EAPGQ
+290 EAPGP

-493 SPQAAAK
+493 SPQAVAK
-500 TTVDLQ
+500 TTVDL
-506 NAAAK
+506 
-511 TAAAETTTAAAK
+511 
-523 TTVDSQNAPAKTVAA
+523 
-538 ETQQAAAKTTVNSQ
+538 
-552 NAPAKTVATETQ
+552 
-564 QAAAKTT
+564 
-571 VDPQN
+571 
-576 APAKTV
+576 
-582 AAETTT
+582 
-588 AAAKTTVDPQN
+588 
-599 APAKTA
+599 
-605 AAETTTAAAK
+605 
-615 TTVDPQNAPA
+615 
-625 KTAAAETQQ
+625 
-634 AAAKTTVDPQN
+634 QN

-670 AKTVAA
+670 AKTVAP
-676 ETTTA
+676 ETQQA
-681 AAKTAVDSQNA
+681 A
-692 LAKTAAAETP
+692 
-702 ASVAKTTVDS
+702 AKTTVDS
-712 QNAAE
+712 QNAAA
-717 KTAAAETPQAAAK
+717 KTTAAETPQATAKTTVDSQNAPAKTVAAETQQAAAKTTVDPQNAAAKTTAAETPQAAAK
-730 TTVDSQNASAKTAAA
+730 TTVDSQNAAAKTVATETPQATAKTTVDSQNAPAKTVAA
-745 ETTTAAAKTTV
+745 ETQQAAAKTTVDPQNAAAKTTAAETPQAAAKTTVDSQNAPAKTVAAETQQAATKTTV

-766 AAETTT
+766 AAET
-772 ATAKTT
+772 
-778 VDPQNAPAKTVAPET
+778 Q
-793 QQAAAKTTVDPQNAV
+793 
-808 AKTTAAETPQAA
+808 QAA

-877 QAATEPKQTRSTA
+877 PVATEPKQTRSTA
-890 EMIYQQNKQS
+890 EMIYQQNKPS
-900 VTRTDETIRS
+900 VTRADETIRS
-910 KPEQPSAATARTT
+910 KPEQQSVTTARTA
-923 DSRAETPTGAE
+923 DARAETPTGAE

-943 IAGLFTRSESAAAAR
+943 IAGLFIRSESAATAR
-958 PADSPQQRPAVQL
+958 PSDSPQQRPAVQL

-1153 KSEEGQDHGLDLN
+1153 KSEDGQDHGLDLN

>member
-201 IAKVLDSTVAFIYRN
+201 IAKVLDSTVSFIYRN

-290 EAPGQ
+290 EAPGP

-506 NAAAK
+506 NATAK

-523 TTVDSQNAPAKTVAA
+523 TTVDSQNAA
-538 ETQQAAAKTTVNSQ
+538 
-552 NAPAKTVATETQ
+552 
-564 QAAAKTT
+564 
-571 VDPQN
+571 
-576 APAKTV
+576 
-582 AAETTT
+582 
-588 AAAKTTVDPQN
+588 
-599 APAKTA
+599 AKTA

-645 ATAKTAAA
+645 A
-653 ETTTAAAKTTV
+653 
-664 DPQNAP
+664 
-670 AKTVAA
+670 
-676 ETTTA
+676 
-681 AAKTAVDSQNA
+681 
-692 LAKTAAAETP
+692 
-702 ASVAKTTVDS
+702 
-712 QNAAE
+712 
-717 KTAAAETPQAAAK
+717 
-730 TTVDSQNASAKTAAA
+730 
-745 ETTTAAAKTTV
+745 
-756 DPQNAPAKTV
+756 PAKTV

-778 VDPQNAPAKTVAPET
+778 VDPQNAPAKTVAAET
-793 QQAAAKTTVDPQNAV
+793 TTAAAKTA
-808 AKTTAAETPQAA
+808 
-820 AKTTV
+820 
-825 DPQNA
+825 
-830 TAKTAA
+830 
-836 TETTASAAKTTVD
+836 VD

-910 KPEQPSAATARTT
+910 KPEQPSAATARTA
-923 DSRAETPTGAE
+923 DARAETPTGAE

>member
-1 MYMITSATS
+1 MITSATS

-18 TPAPSRAAGKTTP
+18 TPAPSRAAGKATP
-31 AANATATVMGVQ
+31 AANTTATVMGVQ

-147 IQEGAPAGRA
+147 IQEGAPTGRA

-201 IAKVLDSTVAFIYRN
+201 IAKVLDSTVSFIYRN

-290 EAPGQ
+290 EAPGP

-313 QMLRQFVKEHPGSS
+313 QMLRQFVKEHHGSS

-506 NAAAK
+506 NA
-511 TAAAETTTAAAK
+511 
-523 TTVDSQNAPAKTVAA
+523 
-538 ETQQAAAKTTVNSQ
+538 
-552 NAPAKTVATETQ
+552 
-564 QAAAKTT
+564 
-571 VDPQN
+571 
-576 APAKTV
+576 
-582 AAETTT
+582 
-588 AAAKTTVDPQN
+588 
-599 APAKTA
+599 
-605 AAETTTAAAK
+605 
-615 TTVDPQNAPA
+615 
-625 KTAAAETQQ
+625 
-634 AAAKTTVDPQN
+634 
-645 ATAKTAAA
+645 TAKTAAA

-670 AKTVAA
+670 AKTVAP
-676 ETTTA
+676 ET
-681 AAKTAVDSQNA
+681 Q
-692 LAKTAAAETP
+692 
-702 ASVAKTTVDS
+702 
-712 QNAAE
+712 
-717 KTAAAETPQAAAK
+717 QAAAK
-730 TTVDSQNASAKTAAA
+730 TTVDSQNA
-745 ETTTAAAKTTV
+745 AAKTT
-756 DPQNAPAKTV
+756 
-766 AAETTT
+766 AAETPQ

-778 VDPQNAPAKTVAPET
+778 VDSQNAPTKTVATET
-793 QQAAAKTTVDPQNAV
+793 QQAAAKTTVDSQNAPAKTVATETPQAAAKTAVDSQNATAKTAATETTASAAKTTVDPQNAAAKTTA

-877 QAATEPKQTRSTA
+877 PVATEPKQTRSTA
-890 EMIYQQNKQS
+890 EMIYQQNKPS

-910 KPEQPSAATARTT
+910 KPEQQSVTTARTADART
-923 DSRAETPTGAE
+923 ETPTGAE

-943 IAGLFTRSESAAAAR
+943 IAGLFIRSESAATAR
-958 PADSPQQRPAVQL
+958 PSDSPQQRPAVQL

-995 GLNQIMQDFADPSI
+995 GLNQIMQDLADPSI

-1153 KSEEGQDHGLDLN
+1153 KSEDGQDHGLDLN

-1233 PSDYTDQELQFM
+1233 PSDYTDQEFQFM

>member
-201 IAKVLDSTVAFIYRN
+201 IAKVLDSTVSFIYRN

-290 EAPGQ
+290 EAPGP

-506 NAAAK
+506 NATAKTAAAETTTAAAKTTVDSQNAAAKTAAAETTTAAAKTAVDPQNVPAK

-538 ETQQAAAKTTVNSQ
+538 ETTS
-552 NAPAKTVATETQ
+552 AT
-564 QAAAKTT
+564 AKTT
-571 VDPQN
+571 VDSQS
-576 APAKTV
+576 APAKTA

-625 KTAAAETQQ
+625 KTVAAETQQ

-645 ATAKTAAA
+645 APAKTTAA
-653 ETTTAAAKTTV
+653 ETPQAVAKTTV

-670 AKTVAA
+670 AKT
-676 ETTTA
+676 
-681 AAKTAVDSQNA
+681 
-692 LAKTAAAETP
+692 
-702 ASVAKTTVDS
+702 
-712 QNAAE
+712 
-717 KTAAAETPQAAAK
+717 
-730 TTVDSQNASAKTAAA
+730 
-745 ETTTAAAKTTV
+745 
-756 DPQNAPAKTV
+756 
-766 AAETTT
+766 
-772 ATAKTT
+772 
-778 VDPQNAPAKTVAPET
+778 
-793 QQAAAKTTVDPQNAV
+793 
-808 AKTTAAETPQAA
+808 TAAETQQVA

-910 KPEQPSAATARTT
+910 KPEQPSAATARTA
-923 DSRAETPTGAE
+923 DARAETPTGAE

>member
-201 IAKVLDSTVAFIYRN
+201 IAKVLDSTVSFIYRN

-290 EAPGQ
+290 EAPGP

-458 NNQETAKPS
+458 NNQETAKLS
-467 AESQQTVAAKTA
+467 AESQQTVTAKTA

-506 NAAAK
+506 NATAKTAAAETTTAAAKTTVDSQNAAAKTAAAETTTAAAKTAVDPQNVPAK

-538 ETQQAAAKTTVNSQ
+538 ETTS
-552 NAPAKTVATETQ
+552 AT
-564 QAAAKTT
+564 AKTT
-571 VDPQN
+571 VDSQS
-576 APAKTV
+576 
-582 AAETTT
+582 
-588 AAAKTTVDPQN
+588 

-625 KTAAAETQQ
+625 KTVAPETQQ
-634 AAAKTTVDPQN
+634 A
-645 ATAKTAAA
+645 
-653 ETTTAAAKTTV
+653 
-664 DPQNAP
+664 
-670 AKTVAA
+670 
-676 ETTTA
+676 
-681 AAKTAVDSQNA
+681 
-692 LAKTAAAETP
+692 
-702 ASVAKTTVDS
+702 VAKTTVDS
-712 QNAAE
+712 QNAA
-717 KTAAAETPQAAAK
+717 
-730 TTVDSQNASAKTAAA
+730 
-745 ETTTAAAKTTV
+745 
-756 DPQNAPAKTV
+756 
-766 AAETTT
+766 
-772 ATAKTT
+772 
-778 VDPQNAPAKTVAPET
+778 
-793 QQAAAKTTVDPQNAV
+793 

-825 DPQNA
+825 DP
-830 TAKTAA
+830 
-836 TETTASAAKTTVD
+836 
-849 SQNTAAKTASAV
+849 QNTAAKTASAV

-910 KPEQPSAATARTT
+910 KPEQPSAATARTA
-923 DSRAETPTGAE
+923 DARAETPTGAE

-1021 QMFNASLA
+1021 QMFSASLA

-1034 LQWLNYMDNPL
+1034 LQWLNYIDNPL

-1153 KSEEGQDHGLDLN
+1153 KSEDGQDHGLDLN

>member
-201 IAKVLDSTVAFIYRN
+201 IAKVLDSTVSFIYRN

-290 EAPGQ
+290 EAPGP

-339 QAAASRT
+339 HAAASRT

-479 VDPQNVPAKTAETE
+479 VDPQN
-493 SPQAAAK
+493 
-500 TTVDLQ
+500 
-506 NAAAK
+506 
-511 TAAAETTTAAAK
+511 
-523 TTVDSQNAPAKTVAA
+523 
-538 ETQQAAAKTTVNSQ
+538 
-552 NAPAKTVATETQ
+552 
-564 QAAAKTT
+564 
-571 VDPQN
+571 
-576 APAKTV
+576 
-582 AAETTT
+582 
-588 AAAKTTVDPQN
+588 
-599 APAKTA
+599 
-605 AAETTTAAAK
+605 
-615 TTVDPQNAPA
+615 
-625 KTAAAETQQ
+625 
-634 AAAKTTVDPQN
+634 
-645 ATAKTAAA
+645 ATAKTASA
-653 ETTTAAAKTTV
+653 ET
-664 DPQNAP
+664 Q
-670 AKTVAA
+670 
-676 ETTTA
+676 
-681 AAKTAVDSQNA
+681 Q
-692 LAKTAAAETP
+692 
-702 ASVAKTTVDS
+702 
-712 QNAAE
+712 
-717 KTAAAETPQAAAK
+717 
-730 TTVDSQNASAKTAAA
+730 
-745 ETTTAAAKTTV
+745 
-756 DPQNAPAKTV
+756 
-766 AAETTT
+766 

-778 VDPQNAPAKTVAPET
+778 VDSQNAPAKTVAPET
-793 QQAAAKTTVDPQNAV
+793 QQAAAKTTVDSQNAA
-808 AKTTAAETPQAA
+808 AKTTAA
-820 AKTTV
+820 
-825 DPQNA
+825 
-830 TAKTAA
+830 
-836 TETTASAAKTTVD
+836 ETTASAAKTTVD

-910 KPEQPSAATARTT
+910 KPEQPSAATARTA
-923 DSRAETPTGAE
+923 DARAETPTGAE

>member
-201 IAKVLDSTVAFIYRN
+201 IAKVLDSTVSFIYRN

-290 EAPGQ
+290 EAPGP

-450 MMKSMLSS
+450 MMKSMLST

-493 SPQAAAK
+493 TPQAAAK
-500 TTVDLQ
+500 TTVD
-506 NAAAK
+506 
-511 TAAAETTTAAAK
+511 
-523 TTVDSQNAPAKTVAA
+523 
-538 ETQQAAAKTTVNSQ
+538 SQ

-588 AAAKTTVDPQN
+588 AAAKTTVDSQN
-599 APAKTA
+599 ASAKT
-605 AAETTTAAAK
+605 
-615 TTVDPQNAPA
+615 V
-625 KTAAAETQQ
+625 AAETQQ
-634 AAAKTTVDPQN
+634 
-645 ATAKTAAA
+645 
-653 ETTTAAAKTTV
+653 AAAKTTV

-676 ETTTA
+676 ET
-681 AAKTAVDSQNA
+681 
-692 LAKTAAAETP
+692 
-702 ASVAKTTVDS
+702 
-712 QNAAE
+712 
-717 KTAAAETPQAAAK
+717 
-730 TTVDSQNASAKTAAA
+730 
-745 ETTTAAAKTTV
+745 
-756 DPQNAPAKTV
+756 
-766 AAETTT
+766 
-772 ATAKTT
+772 
-778 VDPQNAPAKTVAPET
+778 
-793 QQAAAKTTVDPQNAV
+793 QQV
-808 AKTTAAETPQAA
+808 A

-836 TETTASAAKTTVD
+836 TETTASAAKNTVD

-910 KPEQPSAATARTT
+910 KPEQPSAATARTA
-923 DSRAETPTGAE
+923 DARAETPTGAE

-958 PADSPQQRPAVQL
+958 PADSPQQRPAVQI

>member
-290 EAPGQ
+290 EAPGP

-523 TTVDSQNAPAKTVAA
+523 TTVDPQNAPAKTAAAETTTAAAKTTVDPQNAPAKTVAP
-538 ETQQAAAKTTVNSQ
+538 ETQQAAAKTTVDPQ
-552 NAPAKTVATETQ
+552 NAAAKTTAAETP

-582 AAETTT
+582 AAETQQ

-615 TTVDPQNAPA
+615 TTVDPQNA
-625 KTAAAETQQ
+625 
-634 AAAKTTVDPQN
+634 
-645 ATAKTAAA
+645 TAKT
-653 ETTTAAAKTTV
+653 V
-664 DPQNAP
+664 
-670 AKTVAA
+670 
-676 ETTTA
+676 
-681 AAKTAVDSQNA
+681 
-692 LAKTAAAETP
+692 
-702 ASVAKTTVDS
+702 
-712 QNAAE
+712 
-717 KTAAAETPQAAAK
+717 
-730 TTVDSQNASAKTAAA
+730 
-745 ETTTAAAKTTV
+745 
-756 DPQNAPAKTV
+756 
-766 AAETTT
+766 
-772 ATAKTT
+772 
-778 VDPQNAPAKTVAPET
+778 
-793 QQAAAKTTVDPQNAV
+793 
-808 AKTTAAETPQAA
+808 
-820 AKTTV
+820 
-825 DPQNA
+825 
-830 TAKTAA
+830 A
-836 TETTASAAKTTVD
+836 TETTASAAKNTVD

-910 KPEQPSAATARTT
+910 KPEQPSAATARTA
-923 DSRAETPTGAE
+923 DARAETPTGAE

-958 PADSPQQRPAVQL
+958 PADSPQQRPAVQI

>member
-201 IAKVLDSTVAFIYRN
+201 IAKVLDSTVSFIYRN

-290 EAPGQ
+290 EAPGP

-458 NNQETAKPS
+458 NNQVTAKLS

-500 TTVDLQ
+500 TTVD
-506 NAAAK
+506 
-511 TAAAETTTAAAK
+511 
-523 TTVDSQNAPAKTVAA
+523 SQNAPAKTVAA
-538 ETQQAAAKTTVNSQ
+538 ETTS
-552 NAPAKTVATETQ
+552 AT
-564 QAAAKTT
+564 AKTT
-571 VDPQN
+571 VDSQS
-576 APAKTV
+576 AP
-582 AAETTT
+582 
-588 AAAKTTVDPQN
+588 
-599 APAKTA
+599 
-605 AAETTTAAAK
+605 
-615 TTVDPQNAPA
+615 
-625 KTAAAETQQ
+625 
-634 AAAKTTVDPQN
+634 
-645 ATAKTAAA
+645 AKTAAA

-676 ETTTA
+676 ET
-681 AAKTAVDSQNA
+681 
-692 LAKTAAAETP
+692 
-702 ASVAKTTVDS
+702 
-712 QNAAE
+712 
-717 KTAAAETPQAAAK
+717 AAAK
-730 TTVDSQNASAKTAAA
+730 TTVDSQNAA
-745 ETTTAAAKTTV
+745 
-756 DPQNAPAKTV
+756 
-766 AAETTT
+766 
-772 ATAKTT
+772 
-778 VDPQNAPAKTVAPET
+778 
-793 QQAAAKTTVDPQNAV
+793 

-910 KPEQPSAATARTT
+910 KPEQPSAATARTA
-923 DSRAETPTGAE
+923 DARAETPTGAE

-958 PADSPQQRPAVQL
+958 PADSPQQRPAVQI

>member
-18 TPAPSRAAGKTTP
+18 TPAPSRAAGKTTS

-290 EAPGQ
+290 EAPGP

-479 VDPQNVPAKTAETE
+479 VAPQNVPAKTAETE
-493 SPQAAAK
+493 SPQ
-500 TTVDLQ
+500 
-506 NAAAK
+506 
-511 TAAAETTTAAAK
+511 
-523 TTVDSQNAPAKTVAA
+523 
-538 ETQQAAAKTTVNSQ
+538 
-552 NAPAKTVATETQ
+552 
-564 QAAAKTT
+564 
-571 VDPQN
+571 
-576 APAKTV
+576 
-582 AAETTT
+582 

-615 TTVDPQNAPA
+615 TTVDPQNA
-625 KTAAAETQQ
+625 
-634 AAAKTTVDPQN
+634 
-645 ATAKTAAA
+645 TAKT
-653 ETTTAAAKTTV
+653 V
-664 DPQNAP
+664 
-670 AKTVAA
+670 
-676 ETTTA
+676 
-681 AAKTAVDSQNA
+681 
-692 LAKTAAAETP
+692 
-702 ASVAKTTVDS
+702 
-712 QNAAE
+712 
-717 KTAAAETPQAAAK
+717 
-730 TTVDSQNASAKTAAA
+730 
-745 ETTTAAAKTTV
+745 
-756 DPQNAPAKTV
+756 
-766 AAETTT
+766 
-772 ATAKTT
+772 
-778 VDPQNAPAKTVAPET
+778 
-793 QQAAAKTTVDPQNAV
+793 
-808 AKTTAAETPQAA
+808 
-820 AKTTV
+820 
-825 DPQNA
+825 
-830 TAKTAA
+830 A
-836 TETTASAAKTTVD
+836 TETTASAAKNTVD

-910 KPEQPSAATARTT
+910 KPEQPSAATARTA
-923 DSRAETPTGAE
+923 DARAETPTGAE

-995 GLNQIMQDFADPSI
+995 GLNQIMQDLADPSI

>member
-18 TPAPSRAAGKTTP
+18 THAPSRAAGKATP

-201 IAKVLDSTVAFIYRN
+201 IAKVLDSTVSFIYRN

-223 SVSATASGTAERSS
+223 SVSATASGTAEHSS

-467 AESQQTVAAKTA
+467 AVSQQTVAAKTA

-523 TTVDSQNAPAKTVAA
+523 TTVD
-538 ETQQAAAKTTVNSQ
+538 
-552 NAPAKTVATETQ
+552 
-564 QAAAKTT
+564 
-571 VDPQN
+571 
-576 APAKTV
+576 
-582 AAETTT
+582 
-588 AAAKTTVDPQN
+588 PQN

-615 TTVDPQNAPA
+615 TTVDPQNA
-625 KTAAAETQQ
+625 T
-634 AAAKTTVDPQN
+634 
-645 ATAKTAAA
+645 
-653 ETTTAAAKTTV
+653 
-664 DPQNAP
+664 
-670 AKTVAA
+670 
-676 ETTTA
+676 
-681 AAKTAVDSQNA
+681 
-692 LAKTAAAETP
+692 
-702 ASVAKTTVDS
+702 
-712 QNAAE
+712 
-717 KTAAAETPQAAAK
+717 
-730 TTVDSQNASAKTAAA
+730 AKTAAA

-778 VDPQNAPAKTVAPET
+778 VDPQNAPAKTVAAET
-793 QQAAAKTTVDPQNAV
+793 QQAAAKTTDDSQNAA

-830 TAKTAA
+830 PAKTTAA
-836 TETTASAAKTTVD
+836 ETQQAAAKTTVD
-849 SQNTAAKTASAV
+849 PQNTAAKTASAV

>member
-121 RQGLSGKSGDAL
+121 RQGLSGKCGDAL

-290 EAPGQ
+290 EAPGP

-382 EQQTR
+382 EQQTK

-458 NNQETAKPS
+458 NNQVTAKLS

-500 TTVDLQ
+500 TTVD
-506 NAAAK
+506 
-511 TAAAETTTAAAK
+511 
-523 TTVDSQNAPAKTVAA
+523 S
-538 ETQQAAAKTTVNSQ
+538 
-552 NAPAKTVATETQ
+552 
-564 QAAAKTT
+564 
-571 VDPQN
+571 
-576 APAKTV
+576 
-582 AAETTT
+582 
-588 AAAKTTVDPQN
+588 
-599 APAKTA
+599 
-605 AAETTTAAAK
+605 
-615 TTVDPQNAPA
+615 
-625 KTAAAETQQ
+625 
-634 AAAKTTVDPQN
+634 
-645 ATAKTAAA
+645 
-653 ETTTAAAKTTV
+653 
-664 DPQNAP
+664 
-670 AKTVAA
+670 
-676 ETTTA
+676 
-681 AAKTAVDSQNA
+681 
-692 LAKTAAAETP
+692 
-702 ASVAKTTVDS
+702 
-712 QNAAE
+712 
-717 KTAAAETPQAAAK
+717 
-730 TTVDSQNASAKTAAA
+730 
-745 ETTTAAAKTTV
+745 
-756 DPQNAPAKTV
+756 
-766 AAETTT
+766 
-772 ATAKTT
+772 
-778 VDPQNAPAKTVAPET
+778 QNAPAKTVAPET
-793 QQAAAKTTVDPQNAV
+793 QQAAAKTTVDPQNAA
-808 AKTTAAETPQAA
+808 AKTTAAETTTAA

-830 TAKTAA
+830 PAKTAA
-836 TETTASAAKTTVD
+836 TETTASAAKNTVD

-910 KPEQPSAATARTT
+910 KPEQPSAATARTA
-923 DSRAETPTGAE
+923 DARAETPTGAE

-958 PADSPQQRPAVQL
+958 PADSPQQRPAVQI